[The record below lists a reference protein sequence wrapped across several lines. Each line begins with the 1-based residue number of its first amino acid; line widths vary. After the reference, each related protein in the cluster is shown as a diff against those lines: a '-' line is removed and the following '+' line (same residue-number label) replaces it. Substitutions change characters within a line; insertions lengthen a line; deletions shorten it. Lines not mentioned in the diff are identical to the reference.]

1 MLSCE
6 WVLRVG
12 LSSGAVESSGKCCLI
27 GLKETLPC
35 MLGVCLFR
43 DFLLILFFFVV
54 YNYDVRFLHAC
65 MLVMYFSIMSSDSTD
80 FTEFNIEMNS
90 CVYK

>member
-1 MLSCE
+1 VLSCE

-43 DFLLILFFFVV
+43 DFLLILFF
-54 YNYDVRFLHAC
+54 L
-65 MLVMYFSIMSSDSTD
+65 
-80 FTEFNIEMNS
+80 
-90 CVYK
+90 